1 MQKTAFELRISDLSS
16 DCALPIYWT
25 RLRPSSASPA
35 NRFEVLECR
44 AALEA
49 VKAKSLD
56 GDPPRPGGLD
66 VLSQHI
72 LGTACA
78 GPFKADELYREITSA
93 FPYKHL
99 IRKDFDRTL
108 GFVATGGY
116 ALKSYERYR
125 RLVLD
130 KEGFYRVAHLQHVK
144 RYRLNVGT
152 IVEAPVLKV
161 RLRNGRLLGEVEQY
175 FVIVL
180 LPGDSFIFAC
190 QLLAFEV
197 LREKDVVEI
206 GRAKV

>member
-1 MQKTAFELRISDLSS
+1 MRISDWSS
-16 DCALPIYWT
+16 DLC
-25 RLRPSSASPA
+25 SSD
-35 NRFEVLECR
+35 L
-44 AALEA
+44 
-49 VKAKSLD
+49 

-78 GPFKADELYREITSA
+78 GPIKADELYREITSA

-116 ALKSYERYR
+116 ALKSYERCR

-175 FVIVL
+175 FVNGL
-180 LPGDSFIFAC
+180 LPGDSFIFAG
-190 QLLAFEV
+190 QLLAFEG
-197 LREKDVVEI
+197 LREKDVVVSRAAGGDPKVPAYAG
-206 GRAKV
+206 GRLPLPAHLDERGRDIDRKGRG